1 MTEKLEI
8 DLREIG
14 RGLLKRAWL
23 IVLCAV
29 VLGAAFLF
37 YTIGFVTPMYQASV
51 TLYVNNNYEA
61 QSDALS
67 SGDLAVALRLVNSYV
82 EITQRDVVLDK
93 VAEALPDLNLSAG
106 ALKGMMDVK
115 VAGETEIYTVTITS
129 PNPYMS
135 ADIANTVAKVAPE
148 VIGKIIPGSRATL
161 IDAAKVPTTRS
172 SPNYVTSALLGVVV
186 GTVLA
191 TVAILVYMHFDV
203 HVKNEATLESIC
215 NAPVLGVIPDFTETI
230 KKPGKKVGR

>member
-14 RGLLKRAWL
+14 KGLLKRAWL

-67 SGDLAVALRLVNSYV
+67 SGDLAVALRLVNS
-82 EITQRDVVLDK
+82 
-93 VAEALPDLNLSAG
+93 
-106 ALKGMMDVK
+106 
-115 VAGETEIYTVTITS
+115 
-129 PNPYMS
+129 
-135 ADIANTVAKVAPE
+135 
-148 VIGKIIPGSRATL
+148 
-161 IDAAKVPTTRS
+161 
-172 SPNYVTSALLGVVV
+172 
-186 GTVLA
+186 
-191 TVAILVYMHFDV
+191 
-203 HVKNEATLESIC
+203 
-215 NAPVLGVIPDFTETI
+215 
-230 KKPGKKVGR
+230 

>member
-1 MTEKLEI
+1 MTEKIEI

-29 VLGAAFLF
+29 LLGAAFLF
-37 YTIGFVTPMYQASV
+37 YTIGFVTPLYQASV

-67 SGDLAVALRLVNSYV
+67 SSDLAVALRLVNSYV

-93 VAEALPDLNLSAG
+93 VAEALPELNLSAG
-106 ALKGMMDVK
+106 ALKGMVS
-115 VAGETEIYTVTITS
+115 VQVVGETEIYTVTVTS
-129 PNPYMS
+129 ANPHMS
-135 ADIANTVAKVAPE
+135 ADIANTIARVSPE
-148 VIGKIIPGSRATL
+148 VIGQIIPGSRATL
-161 IDAAKVPTTRS
+161 IDAAKVPVARS
-172 SPNYVTSALLGVVV
+172 SPSYTSSAILGAIA
-186 GTVLA
+186 GAFLA

-203 HVKNEATLESIC
+203 HVKNEADLEGIC
-215 NAPVLGVIPDFTETI
+215 KVPVLGVIPDFAETI
-230 KKPGKKVGR
+230 KNPGKKVRR